1 MPHED
6 VRTAANW
13 RGDRKRK
20 ILGPRNTRMP
30 QAQNPVAATPPAR
43 PFLPLLLLLFVG
55 SGLCALIYEVVWFQ
69 LLELV
74 IGSSAV
80 SLGVLLA
87 TFMGGMCI
95 GSLYLPRFVPSTIH
109 PLRVYAALEL
119 GIAVI
124 ALLVLVAVP
133 LVGHLYAP
141 FVGHG
146 AGSVVMRAVVAGV
159 CLLPPTILMGAT
171 LPAVARW
178 IESTPDGVRWL
189 GFFYGGNTAGAVIG
203 AVLAGFYLLREYDMV
218 TATFVAVAV
227 QIAVAGGAYALS
239 RRTAG
244 GESAD
249 AVERRD
255 ADAADAA
262 PNAWVVYV
270 AIGFSG
276 LCALGAEVVWT
287 RLLSLLLGAS
297 TYTFSIILA
306 VFLLGLG
313 LGSAAGSM
321 IARSSRNARFAMG
334 GAQALQIA
342 AVCWAAWMISGVLPY
357 WPINPSLAPSPWFTL
372 HLDITRCLWVVLPGA
387 VLWGASFPLA
397 LAAVARRGADSGKL
411 VGGVYAANTVGAI
424 VGALLFSLVLIPG
437 IGTQRASQVLIGLTA
452 ISAVLLFGSLLG
464 TMRQAA
470 TAALVTTAFLAA
482 ALLPRVQE
490 VPALL
495 IAYGRFMVTWID
507 QLDVL
512 YVGEGMN
519 SSIAVAKL
527 KSNGATQ
534 FHVAGKVEAS
544 SLAQDMR
551 LQRMLGHL
559 PALVHPN
566 PQSVL
571 IVGFGAGVTAG
582 SFVPYPEIR
591 RIVIC
596 EIEPLIPQVVS
607 TYFKR
612 ENNDVVNDRR
622 TEIVFDDARSFILTT
637 DEKFDIITSDPIH
650 PWVKGAAA
658 LYTKEYFESVKAH
671 LNPGGVVTQWVPLYE
686 SNSAAVKS
694 EIATFLEV
702 FPNGTVWANNIEG
715 KGYDVVLLGQN
726 DPLRIDVAALANRFA
741 KPDYQAVA
749 ASLVEVG
756 FQSPL
761 ELFSTYTSQ
770 KRDMLPWLKDAQINR
785 DRNLRLQYLAGTG
798 LNTYEGGRIYEE
810 IARGRT
816 FPESLFVADGAW
828 KDLLRVRL
836 GTR

>member
-1 MPHED
+1 MAKAPFS
-6 VRTAANW
+6 T
-13 RGDRKRK
+13 
-20 ILGPRNTRMP
+20 
-30 QAQNPVAATPPAR
+30 AATPPVR

-69 LLELV
+69 LLQLV

-95 GSLYLPRFVPSTIH
+95 GSLFLPRFVPSRMH

-119 GIAVI
+119 GIAAI

-146 AGSVVMRAVVAGV
+146 AGSVVMRAVVAGI

-178 IESTPDGVRWL
+178 IESSPAGVSWL
-189 GFFYGGNTAGAVIG
+189 GFFYGGNTAGAVLG
-203 AVLAGFYLLREYDMV
+203 AVLAGFYLLREYDMA
-218 TATFVAVAV
+218 TATVVAVAV
-227 QIAVAGGAYALS
+227 QCIVAAGAYALS
-239 RRTAG
+239 MRTEG
-244 GESAD
+244 GESTD
-249 AVERRD
+249 AV
-255 ADAADAA
+255 AAREEHAAEAA
-262 PNAWVVYV
+262 PNAWVVYA
-270 AIGFSG
+270 AIGLSG

-287 RLLSLLLGAS
+287 RLLSLMLGAS
-297 TYTFSIILA
+297 TYTFSIILS
-306 VFLLGLG
+306 VFLFGLG
-313 LGSAAGSM
+313 LGSAAGSA
-321 IARSSRNARFAMG
+321 IARNAGNARIAMG
-334 GAQALQIA
+334 WAQALQIA
-342 AVCWAAWMISGVLPY
+342 TVCWAAWMIAGVLPY

-372 HLDITRCLWVVLPGA
+372 HLDITRCLWAVLPGA
-387 VLWGASFPLA
+387 FLWGASFPLA
-397 LAAVARRGADSGKL
+397 LAAVARRGADSGTL

-424 VGALLFSLVLIPG
+424 VGALLFSIVLIPG
-437 IGTQRASQVLIGLTA
+437 IGTQRASQVLIAVSAL
-452 ISAVLLFGSLLG
+452 SAVMLFGSLL
-464 TMRQAA
+464 TAMRRAA
-470 TAALVTTAFLAA
+470 TASIVATALLGAL
-482 ALLPRVQE
+482 LLPRVKE

-495 IAYGRFMVTWID
+495 VAYGRFMVTWID

-519 SSIAVAKL
+519 SSIAVATL
-527 KSNGATQ
+527 KSSGATQ

-544 SLAQDMR
+544 SLPQDMR

-559 PALVHPN
+559 PALVHPK

-582 SFVPYPEIR
+582 SFVPYPEMK

-596 EIEPLIPQVVS
+596 EIEPLIPRIVS
-607 TYFKR
+607 TYFKH
-612 ENNDVVNDRR
+612 ENNNVVNDRR

-658 LYTKEYFESVKAH
+658 LYTREYFESVKAH

-726 DPLRIDVAALANRFA
+726 DPLRIDVRALADRFG
-741 KPDYQAVA
+741 KPDYQSVA

-756 FQSPL
+756 FRSPI
-761 ELFSTYTSQ
+761 ELFGTYTSR
-770 KRDMLPWLKDAQINR
+770 KSDMTAWLKDAQINR
-785 DRNLRLQYLAGTG
+785 DGNLRLQYLAGTG
-798 LNTYEGGRIYEE
+798 LNTYEGGKIYEE

-816 FPESLFVADGAW
+816 FPESLFVADTQW
-828 KDLLRVRL
+828 KDALRGML